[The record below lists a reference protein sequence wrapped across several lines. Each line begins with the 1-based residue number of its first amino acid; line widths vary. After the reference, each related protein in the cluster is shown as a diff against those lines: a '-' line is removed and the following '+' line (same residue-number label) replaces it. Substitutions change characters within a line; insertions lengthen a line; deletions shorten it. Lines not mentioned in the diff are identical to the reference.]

1 MENDKDPD
9 WLAFLRGQNAYAR
22 SVLDQLPA
30 RKPLLERIQQLS
42 GDITAAGPVRRA
54 GGRLFYQQ
62 RPAGADNYKLFVRE
76 VGKDRAL
83 SQTPEDPSRVGKAT
97 EHRAC

>member
-62 RPAGADNYKLFVRE
+62 RPAGADNYKLCVRE
-76 VGKDRAL
+76 DGKDRVL